1 MAPITTPIVMAAS
14 ADAMPISSETRAPCA
29 TPAATS
35 RPSVSP
41 PSHIPS
47 SPGGAKG
54 VPLISHGE
62 TGKTTGRR
70 DRDDQDDDEQDK
82 PRHSARVPQEGSD
95 RVHQAASV
103 VMRGSIRR

>member
-1 MAPITTPIVMAAS
+1 
-14 ADAMPISSETRAPCA
+14 MPIKSETRAPCA

-41 PSHIPS
+41 PSYIPS

-62 TGKTTGRR
+62 TGKTEVRR
-70 DRDDQDDDEQDK
+70 DRDHQNDDEQ
-82 PRHSARVPQEGSD
+82 HVARIPPG
-95 RVHQAASV
+95 AAG
-103 VMRGSIRR
+103 RL